1 MESHSE
7 SRSGENAGERA
18 PEVDSLLAR
27 AGARPPSTEVR
38 ASLAAVQAARAAAE
52 LRLQRD
58 SLRIRVLTMAVL
70 AMVAAGTFAL
80 AGHLRARRRAAAEA
94 RAAAAA
100 HAAAVSD
107 RPAVPAAAFA
117 LTVDSSGDSRT
128 VSSGT
133 PSLSS
138 TGAAPAV
145 GVAAIDVAAPSAQD
159 DLATVTPAES
169 GARDAALAACREAYD
184 RHRWRS
190 AVEAC
195 ASAFEVAPRDAGV
208 AMKVAQAQH
217 ARAHYADA
225 GDWARRALALED
237 ADPDAYVILAHAERR
252 AGHPAA
258 VRNAYHQ
265 YLLLAPR
272 GWHAAE
278 ARAALRG
285 SRASARPAIRR
296 SPIPSPVGGRGLGSL
311 SVRSPPPLAVGRS
324 ASVPIPSP
332 RPRGEG

>member
-7 SRSGENAGERA
+7 SRSEENAGGAR

-27 AGARPPSTEVR
+27 AGTRPPSEEVR
-38 ASLAAVQAARAAAE
+38 ASLAAIQAARAAAE

-58 SLRIRVLTMAVL
+58 SLRLRLLTMAIL
-70 AMVAAGTFAL
+70 AVVAAGTFAL
-80 AGHLRARRRAAAEA
+80 GGHLRARRRAAAEA

-100 HAAAVSD
+100 HAAAILD

-117 LTVDSSGDSRT
+117 LTVDLSGNSHTLSSGDSRT
-128 VSSGT
+128 
-133 PSLSS
+133 LSS
-138 TGAAPAV
+138 AGAAPS
-145 GVAAIDVAAPSAQD
+145 VAAPSARD

-169 GARDAALAACREAYD
+169 GTRDAALAACRAAYD

-195 ASAFEVAPRDAGV
+195 ASAFEVAPRDASV

-285 SRASARPAIRR
+285 ARTSARSR
-296 SPIPSPVGGRGLGSL
+296 SAAL
-311 SVRSPPPLAVGRS
+311 RSPPPFA
-324 ASVPIPSP
+324 
-332 RPRGEG
+332 GEG

>member
-1 MESHSE
+1 MESRSE
-7 SRSGENAGERA
+7 SRSEENAGAAR
-18 PEVDSLLAR
+18 PEVDALLAR
-27 AGARPPSTEVR
+27 AGSRPPSDEVR

-52 LRLQRD
+52 MRLQRE
-58 SLRIRVLTMAVL
+58 SRRLRVLTMAFL
-70 AMVAAGTFAL
+70 AVVAAGTFAL

-107 RPAVPAAAFA
+107 RPALTAAAFA
-117 LTVDSSGDSRT
+117 LTVDSSG
-128 VSSGT
+128 
-133 PSLSS
+133 PS
-138 TGAAPAV
+138 GAAPASE
-145 GVAAIDVAAPSAQD
+145 AAAPSSGD
-159 DLATVTPAES
+159 DLVAVTPVDT

-190 AVEAC
+190 AVDAC
-195 ASAFEVAPRDAGV
+195 ASAFEVAPRDAAV

-252 AGHPAA
+252 AGHPVAA
-258 VRNAYHQ
+258 RNAYHQ

-285 SRASARPAIRR
+285 ARAKDRARSADLR
-296 SPIPSPVGGRGLGSL
+296 SPLPF
-311 SVRSPPPLAVGRS
+311 A
-324 ASVPIPSP
+324 
-332 RPRGEG
+332 GEG

>member
-7 SRSGENAGERA
+7 SRSEENAGGAR

-27 AGARPPSTEVR
+27 AGSRPPTEEVR
-38 ASLAAVQAARAAAE
+38 ASLAAIQAARTAAE

-58 SLRIRVLTMAVL
+58 SLRIRLLTMAVL
-70 AMVAAGTFAL
+70 AVVAAGTFAL
-80 AGHLRARRRAAAEA
+80 AGHLRARRRAAADA

-100 HAAAVSD
+100 HAPGISN

-117 LTVDSSGDSRT
+117 LTVDPGGDSRT
-128 VSSGT
+128 LLGGDSPPVGEIS
-133 PSLSS
+133 
-138 TGAAPAV
+138 APAR
-145 GVAAIDVAAPSAQD
+145 GD
-159 DLATVTPAES
+159 DLAAVTPAET
-169 GARDAALAACREAYD
+169 GARDAALTACREAYD

-285 SRASARPAIRR
+285 ARAKERARSAD
-296 SPIPSPVGGRGLGSL
+296 L
-311 SVRSPPPLAVGRS
+311 RSPPPS
-324 ASVPIPSP
+324 A
-332 RPRGEG
+332 GEG

>member
-1 MESHSE
+1 MESRSE
-7 SRSGENAGERA
+7 SRSEENAGGAR

-27 AGARPPSTEVR
+27 AGTRPPSEEVR
-38 ASLAAVQAARAAAE
+38 ASLAAIQAARAAAE

-58 SLRIRVLTMAVL
+58 SLRLRLLTMAIL
-70 AMVAAGTFAL
+70 AVVAAGTFAL
-80 AGHLRARRRAAAEA
+80 GGHLRARRRAAAEA
-94 RAAAAA
+94 RAAAA
-100 HAAAVSD
+100 HAAAILD

-117 LTVDSSGDSRT
+117 LTVDSSGNSRT
-128 VSSGT
+128 LSSGDS

-138 TGAAPAV
+138 AG
-145 GVAAIDVAAPSAQD
+145 AAPSAQD

-169 GARDAALAACREAYD
+169 GARDAALAACHAAYD

-195 ASAFEVAPRDAGV
+195 ASAFEVAPRDASV

-285 SRASARPAIRR
+285 GRAKERARSAD
-296 SPIPSPVGGRGLGSL
+296 L
-311 SVRSPPPLAVGRS
+311 RSPPPS
-324 ASVPIPSP
+324 A
-332 RPRGEG
+332 GEG

>member
-1 MESHSE
+1 MP
-7 SRSGENAGERA
+7 SGA
-18 PEVDSLLAR
+18 
-27 AGARPPSTEVR
+27 
-38 ASLAAVQAARAAAE
+38 
-52 LRLQRD
+52 
-58 SLRIRVLTMAVL
+58 
-70 AMVAAGTFAL
+70 
-80 AGHLRARRRAAAEA
+80 
-94 RAAAAA
+94 
-100 HAAAVSD
+100 
-107 RPAVPAAAFA
+107 
-117 LTVDSSGDSRT
+117 
-128 VSSGT
+128 
-133 PSLSS
+133 
-138 TGAAPAV
+138 
-145 GVAAIDVAAPSAQD
+145 D
-159 DLATVTPAES
+159 DLAAVTPAET

-285 SRASARPAIRR
+285 ARARDRARSADLR
-296 SPIPSPVGGRGLGSL
+296 SPLPS
-311 SVRSPPPLAVGRS
+311 A
-324 ASVPIPSP
+324 
-332 RPRGEG
+332 GEG

>member
-7 SRSGENAGERA
+7 SRSEENAGGAR

-27 AGARPPSTEVR
+27 AGTRPPSEEVR
-38 ASLAAVQAARAAAE
+38 ASLAAIQAARAAAE

-58 SLRIRVLTMAVL
+58 SLRLRLLTMAIL
-70 AMVAAGTFAL
+70 AVVAAGTFAL
-80 AGHLRARRRAAAEA
+80 GGHLRARRRAAAEA

-100 HAAAVSD
+100 HAAAILD

-117 LTVDSSGDSRT
+117 LTVDSSGNSRT
-128 VSSGT
+128 LSSGDS

-138 TGAAPAV
+138 AG
-145 GVAAIDVAAPSAQD
+145 AAPSAQD

-169 GARDAALAACREAYD
+169 GARDAALAACHAAYD

-195 ASAFEVAPRDAGV
+195 ASAFEVAPRDASV

-285 SRASARPAIRR
+285 ARTSARSR
-296 SPIPSPVGGRGLGSL
+296 SAAL
-311 SVRSPPPLAVGRS
+311 RSPPPFA
-324 ASVPIPSP
+324 
-332 RPRGEG
+332 GEG